1 MARPNF
7 FNRMNARGT
16 LASTAPRDPESTLR
30 VAFIHWFIVD
40 AADRIRRQRHE
51 VITNQR

>member
-7 FNRMNARGT
+7 FNRMDARGT
-16 LASTAPRDPESTLR
+16 LASTSPRDPERILR
-30 VAFIHWFIVD
+30 VALIHRFIVD